1 MRRREFVA
9 GAAAAMLLPAWVEAL
24 GGAAWAATTAPDPLA
39 EIAKGTGGRL
49 GVSVFDTG
57 SGRRLW
63 LDPFARYPFCSTFKV
78 PLAAAILARAD
89 RGELDLQR
97 EIRFTQGD
105 LLEYAPVVRKNLP
118 RGQMT
123 LAELCAAAVEW
134 SDNAAANLLLPQLG
148 GPSGLTRFMRSA
160 GDEISRLD
168 RVEPELNDYA
178 PGEGRDTTTPMAM
191 TAQLTAL
198 LTGNVLQ
205 PASRQQLIDWMIGC
219 RTGDARLRAG
229 LPKTWRVGDKTGT
242 SGKGQANDI
251 AIAWPPN
258 RKPILIACYLDAP
271 GIAPEKADQAIA
283 AVGTLVGQ
291 LFA

>member
-9 GAAAAMLLPAWVEAL
+9 GAAGAVLLPAWVEAL
-24 GGAAWAATTAPDPLA
+24 GGSAWAAAAAPDPLA
-39 EIAKGTGGRL
+39 EIAESTGGRL
-49 GVSVFDTG
+49 GVSVLDTG
-57 SGRRLW
+57 TGRRLW
-63 LDPFARYPFCSTFKV
+63 LDPLARYPFCSTFKV

-97 EIRFTQGD
+97 PIRFTQGD
-105 LLEYAPVVRKNLP
+105 LLEYAPVVRKNLA

-123 LAELCAAAVEW
+123 LAELCAGAVEW

-160 GDEISRLD
+160 GDDISRLD
-168 RVEPELNDYA
+168 RVEPELNDYK
-178 PGEGRDTTTPMAM
+178 PGELRDTTTPMAM
-191 TAQLTAL
+191 TTLLTAL

-242 SGKGQANDI
+242 SGNGQANDI

-271 GIAPEKADQAIA
+271 GIAPDKADQAIA
-283 AVGTLVGQ
+283 SVGALAGQ

>member
-9 GAAAAMLLPAWVEAL
+9 GAAATMLLPAWVEAL
-24 GGAAWAATTAPDPLA
+24 GSQAWAQAAPADPLA
-39 EIAKGTGGRL
+39 AIARQTGGRL
-49 GVSVFDTG
+49 GVSVLDTG
-57 SGRRLW
+57 TGRRLW
-63 LDPFARYPFCSTFKV
+63 LDPLARYPFCSTFKV

-97 EIRFTQGD
+97 PIRFAQGD

-123 LAELCAAAVEW
+123 LAELCAAAIEW

-160 GDEISRLD
+160 GDAISRLD
-168 RVEPELNDYA
+168 RVEPELNDYT
-178 PGEGRDTTTPMAM
+178 PGELRDTTTPMAM
-191 TAQLTAL
+191 TTLLAAL
-198 LTGNVLQ
+198 LTGDVLA
-205 PASRQQLIDWMIGC
+205 PASRKQLADWMIGC

-229 LPKTWRVGDKTGT
+229 LPKSWRVGDKTGT

>member
-24 GGAAWAATTAPDPLA
+24 GGSAWAATAAPDPLA

-63 LDPFARYPFCSTFKV
+63 LDPLARYPFCSTFKV

-105 LLEYAPVVRKNLP
+105 LLDYAPVVAKNLP

-168 RVEPELNDYA
+168 RVEPELNEYT
-178 PGEGRDTTTPMAM
+178 PGEVRDTTTPMAM
-191 TAQLTAL
+191 TTQLTAL

-271 GIAPEKADQAIA
+271 GIAPDKADQAIA
-283 AVGTLVGQ
+283 AVGALVGQ

>member
-24 GGAAWAATTAPDPLA
+24 GGSAWAATAAPDPLA

-63 LDPFARYPFCSTFKV
+63 LDPLARYPFCSTFKV

-97 EIRFTQGD
+97 PIRFTQGD
-105 LLEYAPVVRKNLP
+105 LLDYAPVVAKNLP

-168 RVEPELNDYA
+168 RVEPELNEYT
-178 PGEGRDTTTPMAM
+178 PGEVRDTTTPMAM
-191 TAQLTAL
+191 TTQLTAL

-271 GIAPEKADQAIA
+271 GIAPDKADQAIA
-283 AVGTLVGQ
+283 AVGALVGQ

>member
-9 GAAAAMLLPAWVEAL
+9 GAAVAMLLPAWVEAL
-24 GGAAWAATTAPDPLA
+24 GGAAWAATVASDPLA

-49 GVSVFDTG
+49 GVSVLDTG
-57 SGRRLW
+57 TGRRLW
-63 LDPFARYPFCSTFKV
+63 VDPLARYPFCSTFKV

-97 EIRFTQGD
+97 KIRFTQGD
-105 LLEYAPVVRKNLP
+105 LLEYAPVVRKNLS

-123 LAELCAAAVEW
+123 LTELCAAAIEW

-160 GDEISRLD
+160 GDDISRLD
-168 RVEPELNDYA
+168 RVEPELNDYK
-178 PGEGRDTTTPMAM
+178 PGELRDTTTPMAM
-191 TAQLTAL
+191 TTLLTAL

-205 PASRQQLIDWMIGC
+205 PASRQQIVDWMIGC

>member
-1 MRRREFVA
+1 MRRRDFVA
-9 GAAAAMLLPAWVEAL
+9 GAAAAVLLPTWLEAL
-24 GGAAWAATTAPDPLA
+24 GSAALAAPADPLA
-39 EIAKGTGGRL
+39 AIAKQTGGRL
-49 GVSVFDTG
+49 GVSVLDTG
-57 SGRRLW
+57 TGRRLW
-63 LDPFARYPFCSTFKV
+63 LDPLSRYPFCSTFKV
-78 PLAAAILARAD
+78 PLAAAILAKAD

-97 EIRFTQGD
+97 PIRFSEGD
-105 LLEYAPVVRKNLP
+105 LLEYAPEVRKNLS
-118 RGQMT
+118 RGKMT
-123 LAELCAAAVEW
+123 IAELCAAAVEW
-134 SDNAAANLLLPQLG
+134 SDNAAANLLLPQLA
-148 GPSGLTRFMRSA
+148 GPAGLTRFMRSA
-160 GDEISRLD
+160 GDTISRLD
-168 RVEPELNDYA
+168 RVEPELNEYK
-178 PGEGRDTTTPMAM
+178 PGELRDTTTPMAM
-191 TAQLTAL
+191 TTQLTAL

-229 LPKTWRVGDKTGT
+229 LPKSWRVGDKTGT

-271 GIAPEKADQAIA
+271 GIDPEKGNETIA

>member
-24 GGAAWAATTAPDPLA
+24 GGSAWAATAAPDPLA

-63 LDPFARYPFCSTFKV
+63 LDPLARYPFCSTFKV

-105 LLEYAPVVRKNLP
+105 LLDYAPVVAKNLP

-160 GDEISRLD
+160 GDDISRLD
-168 RVEPELNDYA
+168 RVEPELNEYT
-178 PGEGRDTTTPMAM
+178 PGEVRDTTTPMAM
-191 TAQLTAL
+191 TTQLTAL

-229 LPKTWRVGDKTGT
+229 LPKSWRVGDKTGT

-271 GIAPEKADQAIA
+271 GIAPDKADQAIA
-283 AVGTLVGQ
+283 AVGALVGQ

>member
-9 GAAAAMLLPAWVEAL
+9 GAAAAVLLPTWLEAL
-24 GGAAWAATTAPDPLA
+24 GSAAFAAPADPLA
-39 EIAKGTGGRL
+39 AIASEAGGRL
-49 GVSVFDTG
+49 GVSVLDTG
-57 SGRRLW
+57 TGRRLW
-63 LDPFARYPFCSTFKV
+63 LDPLARYPLCSTFKV

-97 EIRFTQGD
+97 PIRFTQGD
-105 LLEYAPVVRKNLP
+105 LLDYAPVVRENLP

-148 GPSGLTRFMRSA
+148 GPSGLTRFLRSA
-160 GDEISRLD
+160 GDTITRLD
-168 RVEPELNDYA
+168 RVEPELNDYK
-178 PGEGRDTTTPMAM
+178 PGELRDTTTPMAM
-191 TAQLTAL
+191 TTLLAAL
-198 LTGNVLQ
+198 LTGDVLE
-205 PASRQQLIDWMIGC
+205 PASRKQLTDWMIGC
-219 RTGDARLRAG
+219 RTGDKRLRAG
-229 LPKTWRVGDKTGT
+229 LPKSWRVGDKTGT
-242 SGKGQANDI
+242 SGNGQADDV

-271 GIAPEKADQAIA
+271 GIAPEKADRAIA
-283 AVGTLVGQ
+283 SVGSLVGQ

>member
-9 GAAAAMLLPAWVEAL
+9 GAAAAVLLPAWLEAL
-24 GGAAWAATTAPDPLA
+24 GSAAFAAPADPLA
-39 EIAKGTGGRL
+39 AIASEAGGRL
-49 GVSVFDTG
+49 GVSVLDTG
-57 SGRRLW
+57 TGRRLW
-63 LDPFARYPFCSTFKV
+63 LDPLARYPLCSTFKV

-97 EIRFTQGD
+97 PIRFTQGD
-105 LLEYAPVVRKNLP
+105 LLDYAPVIRENLP

-148 GPSGLTRFMRSA
+148 GPSGLTRFLRSA
-160 GDEISRLD
+160 GDTITRLD
-168 RVEPELNDYA
+168 RVEPELNDYK
-178 PGEGRDTTTPMAM
+178 PGELRDTTTPMLM
-191 TAQLTAL
+191 TTLLAAL
-198 LTGNVLQ
+198 LTGDVLE
-205 PASRQQLIDWMIGC
+205 PASRKQLTDWMIGC
-219 RTGDARLRAG
+219 RTGDKRLRAG
-229 LPKTWRVGDKTGT
+229 LPKSWRVGDKTGT
-242 SGKGQANDI
+242 SGNGQANDI

-271 GIAPEKADQAIA
+271 GIAPEKADRAIA
-283 AVGTLVGQ
+283 SVGSLVGQ

>member
-24 GGAAWAATTAPDPLA
+24 GGSAWAAATAPDPLA

-49 GVSVFDTG
+49 GVSVLDTG
-57 SGRRLW
+57 TGRRLW
-63 LDPFARYPFCSTFKV
+63 LDPLARYPFCSTFKV

-97 EIRFTQGD
+97 PIRFSEGD
-105 LLEYAPVVRKNLP
+105 LLEYAPVVRKNLS

-160 GDEISRLD
+160 GDDISRLD
-168 RVEPELNDYA
+168 RVEPELNDYK
-178 PGEGRDTTTPMAM
+178 PGELRDTTTPMAM
-191 TAQLTAL
+191 TTQLTAL

-205 PASRQQLIDWMIGC
+205 PASRQQLVDWMIGC

>member
-9 GAAAAMLLPAWVEAL
+9 GAAAAVLLPTWLEAL
-24 GGAAWAATTAPDPLA
+24 GSAAFAAPADPLA
-39 EIAKGTGGRL
+39 AIASEAGGRL
-49 GVSVFDTG
+49 GVSVLDTG
-57 SGRRLW
+57 TGRRLW
-63 LDPFARYPFCSTFKV
+63 LDPLARYPLCSTFKV

-97 EIRFTQGD
+97 PIRFTQGD
-105 LLEYAPVVRKNLP
+105 LLDYAPVVRENLP

-148 GPSGLTRFMRSA
+148 GPSGLTRFLRSA
-160 GDEISRLD
+160 GDTITRLD
-168 RVEPELNDYA
+168 RVEPELNDYK
-178 PGEGRDTTTPMAM
+178 PGELRDTTTPMAM
-191 TAQLTAL
+191 TTLLAAL
-198 LTGNVLQ
+198 LTGDVLE
-205 PASRQQLIDWMIGC
+205 PASRKQLADWMIGC
-219 RTGDARLRAG
+219 RTGDKRLRAG
-229 LPKTWRVGDKTGT
+229 LPKNWRVGDKTGT
-242 SGKGQANDI
+242 SGNGQANDI

-271 GIAPEKADQAIA
+271 GIVPEKADQAIA
-283 AVGTLVGQ
+283 SVGSLVGQ

>member
-9 GAAAAMLLPAWVEAL
+9 GAAAAMLLPAWVEASA
-24 GGAAWAATTAPDPLA
+24 GAAWAATTTPDPLA

-63 LDPFARYPFCSTFKV
+63 LDPLARYPFCSTFKV

-97 EIRFTQGD
+97 GIRFTQGD
-105 LLEYAPVVRKNLP
+105 LLEYAPAVAKNLS

-168 RVEPELNDYA
+168 RVEPELNDYT
-178 PGEGRDTTTPMAM
+178 PGEVRDTTTPMAM

-271 GIAPEKADQAIA
+271 GIAPDKADQAIA

>member
-24 GGAAWAATTAPDPLA
+24 GGSAWAATAAPDPLA

-63 LDPFARYPFCSTFKV
+63 LDPLARYPFCSTFKV

-97 EIRFTQGD
+97 PIRFTQGD
-105 LLEYAPVVRKNLP
+105 LLDYAPVVAKNLP

-160 GDEISRLD
+160 DDDISRLD
-168 RVEPELNDYA
+168 RVEPELNDYT
-178 PGEGRDTTTPMAM
+178 PGEVRDTTTPMAM
-191 TAQLTAL
+191 TTQLTAL

-271 GIAPEKADQAIA
+271 GIAPDKADQAIA
-283 AVGTLVGQ
+283 AVGALVGQ